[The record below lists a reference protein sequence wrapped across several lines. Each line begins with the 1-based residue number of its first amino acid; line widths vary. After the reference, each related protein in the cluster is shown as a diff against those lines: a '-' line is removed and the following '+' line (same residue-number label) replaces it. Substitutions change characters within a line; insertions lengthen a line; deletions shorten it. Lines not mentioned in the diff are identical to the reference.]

1 MGARERERQ
10 IQTVA
15 RRQKRRK
22 TPVSERGNVVG
33 VPRSQVSN
41 YLTTTAANT
50 NTDPLPENTL
60 T

>member
-10 IQTVA
+10 MQRVE
-15 RRQKRRK
+15 RRQKRTK

-50 NTDPLPENTL
+50 NTDPLPDNTL